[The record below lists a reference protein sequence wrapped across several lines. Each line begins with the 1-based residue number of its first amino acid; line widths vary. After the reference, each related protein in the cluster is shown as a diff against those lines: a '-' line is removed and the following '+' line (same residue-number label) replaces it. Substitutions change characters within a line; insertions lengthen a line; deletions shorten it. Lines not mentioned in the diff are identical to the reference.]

1 MELAL
6 RDYPLDFRGLQG
18 LLPCIPLVRTV
29 TINMRRFNEPEI
41 YARYLS
47 KVTAENELCSRF
59 IYIVSELDFFS
70 KLNNLENPFAA
81 ENKKK

>member
-47 KVTAENELCSRF
+47 KVTVEILA
-59 IYIVSELDFFS
+59 
-70 KLNNLENPFAA
+70 KLNERLFLNSLKHFSLN
-81 ENKKK
+81 

>member
-47 KVTAENELCSRF
+47 KVTTENEL
-59 IYIVSELDFFS
+59 LM
-70 KLNNLENPFAA
+70 
-81 ENKKK
+81 